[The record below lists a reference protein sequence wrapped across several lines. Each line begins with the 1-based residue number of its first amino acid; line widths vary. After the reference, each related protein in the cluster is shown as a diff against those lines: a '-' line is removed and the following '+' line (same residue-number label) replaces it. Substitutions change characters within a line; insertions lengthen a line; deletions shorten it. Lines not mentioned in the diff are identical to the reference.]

1 MPDRPRGGAF
11 TGILE
16 TLGRRLRS
24 LRIARGITQ
33 EAAAQA
39 AGVST
44 QALRNWEA
52 GKHEPT
58 AEHLQRL
65 TALYGLSHEQL
76 IENLWGLSLSNG
88 KSVNGTSIKGYLLAG
103 PDARDPLPKMGS
115 IPLPEFVQQDYP
127 NLFWLLVR
135 GNALAWSGIHDGD
148 LVLIDPN
155 GGLDDGSIQVVE
167 MDSSL
172 YASIVRWVDGRL
184 ELRERLE
191 GEECSSDYTS
201 RIVGRLVWHLRKI

>member
-11 TGILE
+11 TGVLE
-16 TLGRRLRS
+16 TFGRRLRS
-24 LRIARGITQ
+24 LRISKGITQ

-65 TALYGLSHEQL
+65 TGLYGLTHEQL
-76 IENLWGLSLSNG
+76 MENLWGLSLGNG
-88 KSVNGTSIKGYLLAG
+88 KSANGASIKGYLLAG
-103 PDARDPLPKMGS
+103 LDESDPLPKIGS

-135 GNALAWSGIHDGD
+135 GNSLAWNGIQDGD
-148 LVLIDPN
+148 LVLIDPK
-155 GGLDDGSIQVVE
+155 GGLEDGSIQVVQ

-172 YASIVRWVDGRL
+172 YARLVRWVDGRM
-184 ELRERLE
+184 ELRERPE
-191 GEECSSDYTS
+191 AEECPSNGNVQ
-201 RIVGRLVWHLRKI
+201 ILGRLVWHLRRM